1 MSQNPQ
7 IFLID
12 GSSYLYRAFHA
23 MPPLTTSKG
32 LPTGA
37 IKGVANMLRNIKN
50 NFPDAPIITIFDA
63 KGKNFRHEIL
73 ESYKANRPPM
83 PDELIKQ
90 LDPLKKICNYMGAP
104 VVEISGVEADDV
116 IATLASE
123 LKSKHTVIISSLDKD
138 LMQLVE
144 DEKVLMMNTMT
155 DETFDSKKVREKFG
169 VGPEQIIEYLALVGD
184 SSDNIPGVPK
194 VGPKT
199 ASKWLTEYLNL
210 ENLINKSSELK
221 GAVGESF
228 RDSISDLERNI
239 ELVTLKKDV
248 PLKKSISELVSFEPD
263 NKALEKIYE
272 ELEFNAWINNQ
283 NIKTRNFKDAN
294 YETIIN
300 KKSLDDLIKKINAS
314 SAFAIDTETDS
325 LDTKTAKLIGI
336 SVSVK
341 TEEGYYIP
349 IAHDYDDS
357 PDQLD
362 LNKELQGFRKA
373 IEQNQHKLVGQNL
386 KYDLP
391 VLKNHGFTID
401 NFLADT
407 MIMSY
412 VFNSVGSRHG
422 LDNLAKNYL
431 DYETIKYDEITGTG
445 KNKISFSKVNIDL
458 ATNYAAED
466 ADVTLRLYEFFSPK
480 IRSEKKLES
489 LLNDL
494 EYPVLKVLLAMENNG
509 VKIDQKMLV
518 DYSKE
523 LSKRLEKLVNKAFS
537 LSGEEFNL
545 DSPKQLLEILFNKL
559 NLPVLK
565 KTPKGQPSTN
575 EETLQKLAEDYELPR
590 VILEYRGLAKLK
602 STYTDSLV
610 NMIHTNT
617 ERVHTSYQQAVTST
631 GRLSSTEP
639 NLQNIPIKTEEGRK
653 IRQAFIA
660 ENDSCIISADY
671 SQIELRIMAHL
682 SKDTNLN
689 AAFTDGKDVHSATA
703 AEIFE
708 VDINNVTGDQRRK
721 AKAINFGLM
730 YGMTA
735 FGLTRQLGI
744 SRNDAQMY
752 LDSYFSKY
760 DGVSKYMNEI
770 REQARKKHYVETIF
784 GRRVH
789 VPEINSGNGLRKKA
803 AERAAINGPLQG
815 SAADI
820 IKKAMLDV
828 NQWIQENSSI
838 KMIMQVHD
846 ELVFEVD
853 ENFKDSCCKSIK
865 EIMEKAVALDVPLVV
880 DINHGNNWDE
890 AH

>member
-116 IATLASE
+116 LATLASE

-283 NIKTRNFKDAN
+283 NTKTRNFKDAN
-294 YETIIN
+294 YETINN
-300 KKSLDDLIKKINAS
+300 KKSLDNLIKKINSS

-325 LDTKTAKLIGI
+325 LDTKIAKLIGI

-617 ERVHTSYQQAVTST
+617 ARVHTSYQQAVTST

-660 ENDSCIISADY
+660 EKDSCIISADY

-682 SKDTNLN
+682 SKDINLN
-689 AAFTDGKDVHSATA
+689 AAFTDG
-703 AEIFE
+703 
-708 VDINNVTGDQRRK
+708 
-721 AKAINFGLM
+721 
-730 YGMTA
+730 
-735 FGLTRQLGI
+735 
-744 SRNDAQMY
+744 
-752 LDSYFSKY
+752 
-760 DGVSKYMNEI
+760 
-770 REQARKKHYVETIF
+770 
-784 GRRVH
+784 
-789 VPEINSGNGLRKKA
+789 
-803 AERAAINGPLQG
+803 
-815 SAADI
+815 
-820 IKKAMLDV
+820 
-828 NQWIQENSSI
+828 
-838 KMIMQVHD
+838 
-846 ELVFEVD
+846 
-853 ENFKDSCCKSIK
+853 
-865 EIMEKAVALDVPLVV
+865 
-880 DINHGNNWDE
+880 
-890 AH
+890 

>member
-248 PLKKSISELVSFEPD
+248 PLEKSISELVSFEPD

-283 NIKTRNFKDAN
+283 NTKTRNFKDAN

-325 LDTKTAKLIGI
+325 LDTKIAKLIGI

-349 IAHDYDDS
+349 IAHDYDES

-575 EETLQKLAEDYELPR
+575 EETLQKLAEDYELPS

-617 ERVHTSYQQAVTST
+617 ARVHTSYQQAVTST

-865 EIMEKAVALDVPLVV
+865 EIMEKAVTLDVPLVV

>member
-116 IATLASE
+116 IATLTSE

-155 DETFDSKKVREKFG
+155 DETFDSKKVKEKFG

-199 ASKWLTEYLNL
+199 ASKWLNEYLDL

-228 RDSISDLERNI
+228 RDSISDLGRNI

-263 NKALEKIYE
+263 NQALEKIYE

-283 NIKTRNFKDAN
+283 NTKTRNFKDAN
-294 YETIIN
+294 YKTIIN
-300 KKSLDDLIKKINAS
+300 KKSLDNLIKKINSS

-325 LDTKTAKLIGI
+325 LDTKIAKLIGI

-341 TEEGYYIP
+341 SEEGYYIP
-349 IAHDYDDS
+349 IAHDYDGS

-362 LNKELQGFRKA
+362 LDKELQGFRKA

-391 VLKNHGFTID
+391 VLRNHGFTID

-445 KNKISFSKVNIDL
+445 KKKISFSKVNIDL

-466 ADVTLRLYEFFSPK
+466 ADVTLRLYEFFSSK

-489 LLNDL
+489 LLIDL
-494 EYPVLKVLLAMENNG
+494 EYPVLKVLLGMENNG
-509 VKIDQKMLV
+509 VKIDKKMLI

-523 LSKRLEKLVNKAFS
+523 LSKRLEKLANKAFS

-610 NMIHTNT
+610 NMINTNT

-639 NLQNIPIKTEEGRK
+639 NLQNIPIKTAEGRK

-660 ENDSCIISADY
+660 GKDCCIISADY

-682 SKDTNLN
+682 SKDANLN
-689 AAFTDGKDVHSATA
+689 AAFIDGKDVHSATA

-708 VDINNVTGDQRRK
+708 VDINDVTGDQRRK

-744 SRNDAQMY
+744 HRNDAQMY

-760 DGVSKYMNEI
+760 EGVLKYMNEI

-846 ELVFEVD
+846 ELVFEAD
-853 ENFKDSCCKSIK
+853 ENFKDSCCRSVK
-865 EIMEKAVALDVPLVV
+865 EIMEKAVTLDVPLVV
-880 DINHGNNWDE
+880 DIKHGNNWNE

>member
-1 MSQNPQ
+1 
-7 IFLID
+7 
-12 GSSYLYRAFHA
+12 
-23 MPPLTTSKG
+23 
-32 LPTGA
+32 
-37 IKGVANMLRNIKN
+37 
-50 NFPDAPIITIFDA
+50 
-63 KGKNFRHEIL
+63 
-73 ESYKANRPPM
+73 
-83 PDELIKQ
+83 
-90 LDPLKKICNYMGAP
+90 MGAP

-248 PLKKSISELVSFEPD
+248 PLEKSISELVSFEPD

-283 NIKTRNFKDAN
+283 NTKTRNFKDAN

-325 LDTKTAKLIGI
+325 LDTKIAKLIGI

-422 LDNLAKNYL
+422 LDNLANYL

-575 EETLQKLAEDYELPR
+575 EETLQKLAEDYELPS

-610 NMIHTNT
+610 NMIHTDT
-617 ERVHTSYQQAVTST
+617 AKSSYIIST
-631 GRLSSTEP
+631 GRYL
-639 NLQNIPIKTEEGRK
+639 NWKTFVYGAK
-653 IRQAFIA
+653 FTK
-660 ENDSCIISADY
+660 Y
-671 SQIELRIMAHL
+671 S
-682 SKDTNLN
+682 
-689 AAFTDGKDVHSATA
+689 
-703 AEIFE
+703 
-708 VDINNVTGDQRRK
+708 
-721 AKAINFGLM
+721 
-730 YGMTA
+730 Y
-735 FGLTRQLGI
+735 
-744 SRNDAQMY
+744 
-752 LDSYFSKY
+752 
-760 DGVSKYMNEI
+760 
-770 REQARKKHYVETIF
+770 
-784 GRRVH
+784 
-789 VPEINSGNGLRKKA
+789 
-803 AERAAINGPLQG
+803 
-815 SAADI
+815 
-820 IKKAMLDV
+820 
-828 NQWIQENSSI
+828 
-838 KMIMQVHD
+838 
-846 ELVFEVD
+846 
-853 ENFKDSCCKSIK
+853 
-865 EIMEKAVALDVPLVV
+865 
-880 DINHGNNWDE
+880 
-890 AH
+890 

>member
-283 NIKTRNFKDAN
+283 NTKTRNFKDAN
-294 YETIIN
+294 YETINN

-325 LDTKTAKLIGI
+325 LDTKIAKLIGI

-494 EYPVLKVLLAMENNG
+494 EYPVLKVLLGMENNG

-660 ENDSCIISADY
+660 EKDSCIISADY

-682 SKDTNLN
+682 SKDINLN

-708 VDINNVTGDQRRK
+708 VDINDVTGDQRRK

>member
-283 NIKTRNFKDAN
+283 NTKTRNFKDAN

-300 KKSLDDLIKKINAS
+300 KKSLDDLIKKINSS

-325 LDTKTAKLIGI
+325 LDTKIAKLIGI

-489 LLNDL
+489 LLTDL
-494 EYPVLKVLLAMENNG
+494 EYPVLKVLLGMENNG

-575 EETLQKLAEDYELPR
+575 E
-590 VILEYRGLAKLK
+590 
-602 STYTDSLV
+602 
-610 NMIHTNT
+610 
-617 ERVHTSYQQAVTST
+617 
-631 GRLSSTEP
+631 
-639 NLQNIPIKTEEGRK
+639 
-653 IRQAFIA
+653 
-660 ENDSCIISADY
+660 
-671 SQIELRIMAHL
+671 
-682 SKDTNLN
+682 
-689 AAFTDGKDVHSATA
+689 
-703 AEIFE
+703 
-708 VDINNVTGDQRRK
+708 
-721 AKAINFGLM
+721 
-730 YGMTA
+730 
-735 FGLTRQLGI
+735 
-744 SRNDAQMY
+744 
-752 LDSYFSKY
+752 
-760 DGVSKYMNEI
+760 
-770 REQARKKHYVETIF
+770 
-784 GRRVH
+784 
-789 VPEINSGNGLRKKA
+789 
-803 AERAAINGPLQG
+803 
-815 SAADI
+815 
-820 IKKAMLDV
+820 
-828 NQWIQENSSI
+828 
-838 KMIMQVHD
+838 
-846 ELVFEVD
+846 
-853 ENFKDSCCKSIK
+853 
-865 EIMEKAVALDVPLVV
+865 
-880 DINHGNNWDE
+880 
-890 AH
+890 

>member
-283 NIKTRNFKDAN
+283 NTKTRNFKDAN
-294 YETIIN
+294 YETINN

-325 LDTKTAKLIGI
+325 LDTKIAKLIGI

-349 IAHDYDDS
+349 IAHDYDES

-494 EYPVLKVLLAMENNG
+494 EYPVLKVLLGMENNG

-518 DYSKE
+518 AYSKE

-559 NLPVLK
+559 NLPVIK

-660 ENDSCIISADY
+660 EKDSCIISADY

-682 SKDTNLN
+682 SKDINLN
-689 AAFTDGKDVHSATA
+689 SAFTDGKDVHSATA

-760 DGVSKYMNEI
+760 DGVLKYMNEI

>member
-63 KGKNFRHEIL
+63 KGKNFRHKIL

-83 PDELIKQ
+83 PAELIKQ
-90 LDPLKKICNYMGAP
+90 LDPLKEICNYMGAP

-116 IATLASE
+116 IATLASQ

-144 DEKVLMMNTMT
+144 DKRVLMMNTMT
-155 DETFDSKKVREKFG
+155 DETFDSKKVKEKFG

-210 ENLINKSSELK
+210 ENLIKKSGELK

-248 PLKKSISELVSFEPD
+248 PLKKSISELVSIEPD
-263 NKALEKIYE
+263 FQALEKIYL
-272 ELEFNAWINNQ
+272 ELEFNAWTNNQ

-300 KKSLDDLIKKINAS
+300 KKSLYNLIKKIDSS

-325 LDTKTAKLIGI
+325 LDTKIAKLIGI

-341 TEEGYYIP
+341 IEEGYYIP

-362 LNKELQGFRKA
+362 LNEELQEFRKA

-391 VLKNHGFTID
+391 VLKNHGFKID

-445 KNKISFSKVNIDL
+445 KKKISFSKVNIDL

-489 LLNDL
+489 LLTDL
-494 EYPVLKVLLAMENNG
+494 EYPVLKVLLGMENNG
-509 VKIDQKMLV
+509 VKIDQKMLI

-639 NLQNIPIKTEEGRK
+639 NLQNIPIKTAEGRK

-660 ENDSCIISADY
+660 EKDRCIISADY

-682 SKDTNLN
+682 SKDINLN
-689 AAFTDGKDVHSATA
+689 AAFIDGKDVHSATA

-708 VDINNVTGDQRRK
+708 VDINDVTGDQRRK

-744 SRNDAQMY
+744 PRNDAQMY

-760 DGVSKYMNEI
+760 DGVLKYMNEI
-770 REQARKKHYVETIF
+770 REEARKKHYVETIF

-828 NQWIQENSSI
+828 NQWIQDNSSI

-846 ELVFEVD
+846 ELVFEAD
-853 ENFKDSCCKSIK
+853 ENFKDSCSRSIK
-865 EIMEKAVALDVPLVV
+865 EIMEKAVTLDVPLVV
-880 DINHGNNWDE
+880 DINHGNNWND

>member
-283 NIKTRNFKDAN
+283 NTKTRNFKDAN
-294 YETIIN
+294 YETINN
-300 KKSLDDLIKKINAS
+300 KKSLDNLIKKINSS

-325 LDTKTAKLIGI
+325 LDTKIAKLIGI

-489 LLNDL
+489 LLTDL
-494 EYPVLKVLLAMENNG
+494 EYPVLKVLLGMENNG

-559 NLPVLK
+559 NLPVIK

-660 ENDSCIISADY
+660 EKDSCIISADY

-682 SKDTNLN
+682 SKDINLN

-760 DGVSKYMNEI
+760 DGVLKYMNEI

-880 DINHGNNWDE
+880 DINHGNNWNE